1 MNLNNKGDNN
11 MKKIICGIAIM
22 LTLMGASRL
31 DKTLLLTMDVIDTVG
46 YTFNISTIEYIDKLN
61 EIYYNLG
68 YK

>member
-1 MNLNNKGDNN
+1 
-11 MKKIICGIAIM
+11 MKKIIYGIAIM
-22 LTLMGASRL
+22 LTLMGAARI
-31 DKTLLLTMDVIDTVG
+31 DKTLLLTMDLIDTVG

>member
-1 MNLNNKGDNN
+1 

-22 LTLMGASRL
+22 LALMEAARI
-31 DKTLLLTMDVIDTVG
+31 DKTLLLTMDLVDTVG
-46 YTFNISTIEYIDKLN
+46 YTFNINTVEYIDKLN

>member
-1 MNLNNKGDNN
+1 

-22 LTLMGASRL
+22 LTLMGTVRI
-31 DKTLLLTMDVIDTVG
+31 DKTLLLTMDLVDTVG
-46 YTFNISTIEYIDKLN
+46 YAFNISTIEYIDKLN

>member
-1 MNLNNKGDNN
+1 

-22 LTLMGASRL
+22 LTLMGAARI
-31 DKTLLLTMDVIDTVG
+31 DKTLLLTMDLVDTVG
-46 YTFNISTIEYIDKLN
+46 YTFNINTVKYIDKLN

>member
-1 MNLNNKGDNN
+1 

-22 LTLMGASRL
+22 LILMGAARI
-31 DKTLLLTMDVIDTVG
+31 DKTLLLTMDIIDATG
-46 YTFNISTIEYIDKLN
+46 NTLNISMIEYIDKLN

>member
-1 MNLNNKGDNN
+1 

-22 LTLMGASRL
+22 LTLMEAARL
-31 DKTLLLTMDVIDTVG
+31 DKTLLLTMDLVDTVG
-46 YTFNISTIEYIDKLN
+46 YTFNISTVEYIDKLN

>member
-1 MNLNNKGDNN
+1 

-22 LTLMGASRL
+22 LTLIGAAKF
-31 DKTLLLTMDVIDTVG
+31 DKTLLLTMDIIDTVG
-46 YTFNISTIEYIDKLN
+46 YTFNINTVEYIDKLN

>member
-1 MNLNNKGDNN
+1 

-22 LTLMGASRL
+22 LILMGTARL
-31 DKTLLLTMDVIDTVG
+31 DKTLLLTMDIIDTAG
-46 YTFNISTIEYIDKLN
+46 NTFNISTIEYIDKLN

>member
-1 MNLNNKGDNN
+1 

-22 LTLMGASRL
+22 LILMGASRL
-31 DKTLLLTMDVIDTVG
+31 DKTLLLTMDLVDTVG

>member
-1 MNLNNKGDNN
+1 

-22 LTLMGASRL
+22 LILMGASRI
-31 DKTLLLTMDVIDTVG
+31 DKTLLLTMDIIDVAGNTL
-46 YTFNISTIEYIDKLN
+46 NISTIEYIDKLN

>member
-1 MNLNNKGDNN
+1 

-22 LTLMGASRL
+22 LTLVGATRF
-31 DKTLLLTMDVIDTVG
+31 DKTLLLTMDIIDTVG
-46 YTFNISTIEYIDKLN
+46 YTFNINTVEYIDKLN

>member
-1 MNLNNKGDNN
+1 

-22 LTLMGASRL
+22 LTLMGAARI
-31 DKTLLLTMDVIDTVG
+31 DKTLLLTMDIVDAVG
-46 YTFNISTIEYIDKLN
+46 YTFNISTVEYIDKLN

>member
-1 MNLNNKGDNN
+1 

-22 LTLMGASRL
+22 LTLIGVARI
-31 DKTLLLTMDVIDTVG
+31 DKTLLLTMDLVDAVG

-61 EIYYNLG
+61 EMYYNLG

>member
-1 MNLNNKGDNN
+1 

-22 LTLMGASRL
+22 LTLMEAARI
-31 DKTLLLTMDVIDTVG
+31 DKTLLLTMDIIDTVG

>member
-1 MNLNNKGDNN
+1 

-22 LTLMGASRL
+22 LMLAGAARL
-31 DKTLLLTMDVIDTVG
+31 DKTLLLTMDLVDTVG
-46 YTFNISTIEYIDKLN
+46 YTFNINTVKHIDKLN

>member
-1 MNLNNKGDNN
+1 

-22 LTLMGASRL
+22 LTLMGAARI
-31 DKTLLLTMDVIDTVG
+31 DKTLLLTMDLVDTIG
-46 YTFNISTIEYIDKLN
+46 YTLNIETVEYVDKLN

>member
-1 MNLNNKGDNN
+1 

-22 LTLMGASRL
+22 LTLMGAARL
-31 DKTLLLTMDVIDTVG
+31 DKTLLLTMDIIDSAG
-46 YTFNISTIEYIDKLN
+46 NTFNISTIEYIDKLN

>member
-1 MNLNNKGDNN
+1 

-22 LTLMGASRL
+22 LTLMGAAGI
-31 DKTLLLTMDVIDTVG
+31 DKTLLLTMDIIDSVG
-46 YTFNISTIEYIDKLN
+46 YTFNIETVGYIDKLN

>member
-1 MNLNNKGDNN
+1 

-22 LTLMGASRL
+22 LTLMGVARI
-31 DKTLLLTMDVIDTVG
+31 DKTLLLTMGIIDTVG
-46 YTFNISTIEYIDKLN
+46 YTFNIKTVEYIDKLN

>member
-1 MNLNNKGDNN
+1 ME
-11 MKKIICGIAIM
+11 KIICGIAIM
-22 LTLMGASRL
+22 LTLMGATRI
-31 DKTLLLTMDVIDTVG
+31 DKTLLLTMDLVDTVG

>member
-1 MNLNNKGDNN
+1 

-22 LTLMGASRL
+22 LTLVGVTRL
-31 DKTLLLTMDVIDTVG
+31 DKTLLLTMDLVDTVG

>member
-1 MNLNNKGDNN
+1 

-22 LTLMGASRL
+22 LTLMGVARI
-31 DKTLLLTMDVIDTVG
+31 DKTLLLTMDIIDVAGNTL
-46 YTFNISTIEYIDKLN
+46 NISTIEYIDKLN

>member
-1 MNLNNKGDNN
+1 

-22 LTLMGASRL
+22 LILMGVAGL
-31 DKTLLLTMDVIDTVG
+31 DKTLLLTMDLVDTVG

>member
-1 MNLNNKGDNN
+1 

-22 LTLMGASRL
+22 LILTGAARL
-31 DKTLLLTMDVIDTVG
+31 DKTLLLTMDIVDAVG